1 MDRQADGATLGP
13 GDGSDPAPD
22 IAAHSAPGERKQTWS
37 SKLDAEFSRP
47 LTGRSWQQ
55 PNGPACRHS
64 GRSGLRLPLT
74 RTEPP
79 SPPASTHCGSARPDK
94 GVTSDKMF
102 PATTHHGARLNIRV
116 PNSRTAGPLARTVQ
130 VLQLHGRGPTR
141 LQLYDVSRAE
151 AEVTRIIRAGCHVDN
166 SLPQIAPTLLDSHLH
181 ELRRI
186 TASSFSDFRVSPQT
200 SLSICLVPPCL
211 PPLPFTEVG

>member
-55 PNGPACRHS
+55 PNGPACRHPV
-64 GRSGLRLPLT
+64 RSGLRLPLT

-116 PNSRTAGPLARTVQ
+116 PNSRAAGRLARTVHT
-130 VLQLHGRGPTR
+130 LT
-141 LQLYDVSRAE
+141 SFI
-151 AEVTRIIRAGCHVDN
+151 TMTIIKAG
-166 SLPQIAPTLLDSHLH
+166 
-181 ELRRI
+181 
-186 TASSFSDFRVSPQT
+186 
-200 SLSICLVPPCL
+200 
-211 PPLPFTEVG
+211 